1 MSRFYLF
8 IFKFS
13 RQVSLCFSKTIHIF
27 FTWQIEFPGFIVISW
42 LLSYMKAK
50 FNLLPLFSLQNLQG
64 ISLLCEGK
72 MFFSILYLVVEV
84 YCFYFSSICKQT
96 CLSFAK
102 ARCLGMY
109 SLLDIW
115 SSCIVLGSRLY
126 IRHELMICITS
137 SICNKTRSLSKHVG
151 EVSSG
156 RVFVTWRSVFV
167 PRFIFLIYDFP
178 IDVSLLFIYF

>member
-1 MSRFYLF
+1 MHCKGIASSIILPRILY
-8 IFKFS
+8 S
-13 RQVSLCFSKTIHIF
+13 S
-27 FTWQIEFPGFIVISW
+27 G
-42 LLSYMKAK
+42 LLS
-50 FNLLPLFSLQNLQG
+50 L
-64 ISLLCEGK
+64 I
-72 MFFSILYLVVEV
+72 
-84 YCFYFSSICKQT
+84 YCFPTRQLQASGLYFSSICKQT

-102 ARCLGMY
+102 VRCLGMY

-156 RVFVTWRSVFV
+156 RVFVTWRFVFV